1 MDQQIFFQLSTVMV
15 IATAAALVARAFRQP
30 LIIAYIIT
38 GFLVGPSGLDIITNH
53 AAFESFSQIGI
64 ALLLFIIG
72 LGLNIGIIKTTGK
85 PVALAFLTS
94 VLGIGT
100 IGLVV
105 STLLGFTGTES
116 LIMATALLFSSTI
129 IVVKSL
135 SDKREQSRLYG
146 RIAIGV
152 LLVEDIAATLVLLLV
167 SAGAGS
173 SGSLN
178 EVLILFGKGVGL
190 VAMLVLVGGYIMPRL
205 SKLFA
210 ASQELLYIF
219 AIAWAF
225 GVASLFSKAG
235 FSIEVGALFA
245 GVALASLPYVQAIGS
260 KLKPLRDFFIVLFFI
275 GLGESLQLG
284 SLSSAIVPALIF
296 SAVAL
301 IVKPTLMM
309 TSLGLLGYTKQ
320 TSFKTGVHL
329 SQISEFSV
337 ILMVLAATSGL
348 VSDRLVT
355 IITLTAL
362 ITIAVSAYLM
372 KYDDS
377 LYKKFNKQLS
387 IFERSET
394 KKELKSLRHYPLVLF
409 GYRQR
414 GSAYVRT
421 FRKMKKPF
429 IVVDYNPDIIDS
441 LERQR
446 INHLYGDATDTEL
459 LEEIDIHH
467 AELVISTIDDPT
479 ANNMLASHIT
489 KANDKAV
496 FICHAAKLSDADEL
510 YKSGATYVL
519 MPHYIGNQHIDDFLE
534 RYGSN
539 KQAFT
544 KYRKDHLL
552 NLGGLAV
559 KSKPL

>member
-1 MDQQIFFQLSTVMV
+1 MNHEIFYQLSAVMV
-15 IATAAALVARAFRQP
+15 VATAAALIARSFRQP
-30 LIIAYIIT
+30 MVIAYIIA
-38 GFLVGPSGLDIITNH
+38 GFLVGPSAFDLIKEKE
-53 AAFESFSQIGI
+53 AFESFSQIGI

-72 LGLNIGIIKTTGK
+72 LGLNVGIVKTAGK
-85 PVALAFLTS
+85 PVALAFITILT
-94 VLGIGT
+94 GIGT
-100 IGLVV
+100 
-105 STLLGFTGTES
+105 LGFIIAALFGFTSTES
-116 LIMATALLFSSTI
+116 LLMATALLFSSTI

-152 LLVEDIAATLVLLLV
+152 LLVEDIFATVALLIVATSASSSGALGDILFLLV
-167 SAGAGS
+167 KGLGLGAI
-173 SGSLN
+173 
-178 EVLILFGKGVGL
+178 LI
-190 VAMLVLVGGYIMPRL
+190 LVGGYIMPRL
-205 SKLFA
+205 SKMFA
-210 ASQELLYIF
+210 SSQELLYIF

-225 GVASLFSKAG
+225 GVASAFSMAG

-260 KLKPLRDFFIVLFFI
+260 KLKPLRDFFLVLFFVS
-275 GLGESLQLG
+275 LGVSLQVDN
-284 SLSSAIVPALIF
+284 LSSAIVPALAF
-296 SAVAL
+296 SALAL
-301 IVKPTLMM
+301 IAKPVLIMA
-309 TSLGLLGYTKQ
+309 SLGWLGYTKQ
-320 TSFKTGVHL
+320 TSFKAGVHL

-337 ILMVLAATSGL
+337 ILVVVAATSGL
-348 VSDRLVT
+348 VGQNIVT

-362 ITIAVSAYLM
+362 ITIAASAYLM
-372 KYDDS
+372 KYDDR
-377 LYKKFNKQLS
+377 LYKRFHKQLS
-387 IFERSET
+387 VFERSET
-394 KKELKSLRHYPLVLF
+394 KKELKSLRNYPLVLL

-414 GSAYVRT
+414 GSAYVKT
-421 FRKMKKPF
+421 FRKMKKPY

-467 AELVISTIDDPT
+467 AELVISTLDDPV

-496 FICHAAKLSDADEL
+496 FICHTAKLSDADEL

-519 MPHYIGNQHIDDFLE
+519 MPHYIGNKHIDEFLE
-534 RYGSN
+534 HHGSS

-544 KYRKDHLL
+544 KYRNDHLL

-559 KSKPL
+559 KS